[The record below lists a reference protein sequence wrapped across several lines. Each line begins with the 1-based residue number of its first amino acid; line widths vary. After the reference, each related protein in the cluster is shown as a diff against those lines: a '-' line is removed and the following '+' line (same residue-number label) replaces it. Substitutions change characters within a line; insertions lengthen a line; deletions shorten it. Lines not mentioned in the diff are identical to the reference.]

1 MKVPLKTIFSWFE
14 KGDMPTEHQFQQ
26 TFSSFR
32 HLDENIKM
40 DEVMGLNETFQKTVS
55 STTFTN
61 HLQDENAHYVVLA
74 KLNASNLTAKN
85 VEEWKEKLKIKL
97 AATIDDG
104 EETGNVYTKEQI
116 EEIVNILQAKDN
128 EMLELIAKINEIL
141 DSNDD
146 NLDELQEIVDYIK
159 ENRKQ
164 IELLKE
170 SEVSPEANFAFGGI
184 LRPTDNIIV
193 KPGSAKWFW
202 AGSGVYENASGVT
215 IENFGIISFDG
226 FVWSVLEV
234 NIPGGGADGFID
246 LTQED

>member
-14 KGDMPTEHQFQQ
+14 KGDIPTEHQFQQ

-40 DEVMGLNETFQKTVS
+40 DEVTGLNETFQKTVS

-61 HLQDENAHYVVLA
+61 HLQDESAHDLVLA
-74 KLNASNLTAKN
+74 KLNASNLTARN
-85 VEEWKEKLKIKL
+85 VEEWKEKLKIRP

-104 EETGNVYTKEQI
+104 EETGNVYTKAQI
-116 EEIVNILQAKDN
+116 EEIVNILQ
-128 EMLELIAKINEIL
+128 E
-141 DSNDD
+141 
-146 NLDELQEIVDYIK
+146 
-159 ENRKQ
+159 Q
-164 IELLKE
+164 IELLKG
-170 SEVSPEANFAFGGI
+170 SGANSSFGGI

-202 AGSGVYENASGVT
+202 AGSGVYENASGVKV
-215 IENFGIISFDG
+215 ENFGIISFDG
-226 FVWSVLEV
+226 SVWSVLEV
-234 NIPGGGADGFID
+234 NMPGGGTDGFID

>member
-1 MKVPLKTIFSWFE
+1 
-14 KGDMPTEHQFQQ
+14 
-26 TFSSFR
+26 
-32 HLDENIKM
+32 
-40 DEVMGLNETFQKTVS
+40 
-55 STTFTN
+55 
-61 HLQDENAHYVVLA
+61 VLA
-74 KLNASNLTAKN
+74 KLNASNLSAAN
-85 VEEWKEKLKIKL
+85 VEAWKEKLKIKP
-97 AATIDDG
+97 AATIDNG

-116 EEIVNILQAKDN
+116 EELVNTLQAKDN
-128 EMLELIAKINEIL
+128 EMLELTEKINKIL

-146 NLDELQEIVDYIK
+146 NLDEFQEIVDYIK
-159 ENRKQ
+159 ENREQ
-164 IELLKE
+164 IELLKG
-170 SEVSPEANFAFGGI
+170 SGANSSFGGI

-202 AGSGVYENASGVT
+202 AGNGVYENASGVT

>member
-14 KGDMPTEHQFQQ
+14 EGDMPTEYQFQQ

-40 DEVMGLNETFQKTVS
+40 DEVTGLNETFQKKVS

-61 HLQDENAHYVVLA
+61 HLQDENAHHLVLA
-74 KLNASNLTAKN
+74 KINASNLTAKN

-97 AATIDDG
+97 AAIIDDG
-104 EETGNVYTKEQI
+104 EETGNVYTKGQI

-128 EMLELIAKINEIL
+128 EMLELIAKINKIL

-146 NLDELQEIVDYIK
+146 DLDELQEIVDYIK
-159 ENRKQ
+159 ENREQ
-164 IELLKE
+164 IELLKG
-170 SEVSPEANFAFGGI
+170 SGANSSFRGI

-193 KPGSAKWFW
+193 KPGLAKWFW
-202 AGSGVYENASGVT
+202 AGNGVYENASGVT

-226 FVWSVLEV
+226 FAWSVLEV
-234 NIPGGGADGFID
+234 NMPGGGADGFID

>member
-14 KGDMPTEHQFQQ
+14 KGDMPTENQFQQ

-40 DEVMGLNETFQKTVS
+40 DEVTGLNETFQKTVS

-61 HLQDENAHYVVLA
+61 HLQDESAHDLVLA
-74 KLNASNLTAKN
+74 KLNASNLTARN

-97 AATIDDG
+97 AATIDDD

-116 EEIVNILQAKDN
+116 EEIVNILQ
-128 EMLELIAKINEIL
+128 E
-141 DSNDD
+141 
-146 NLDELQEIVDYIK
+146 
-159 ENRKQ
+159 Q
-164 IELLKE
+164 IELLKG
-170 SEVSPEANFAFGGI
+170 SGANSSFGGI
-184 LRPTDNIIV
+184 LRPADNIIV
-193 KPGSAKWFW
+193 KPGSPKWFW

-226 FVWSVLEV
+226 LVWSVLEV
-234 NIPGGGADGFID
+234 NMPGGGADGFID

>member
-14 KGDMPTEHQFQQ
+14 KGDIPTEHQFQQ

-40 DEVMGLNETFQKTVS
+40 DEVTGLNETFQKTVS

-61 HLQDENAHYVVLA
+61 HLQDESAHDLVLA
-74 KLNASNLTAKN
+74 KLNASNLTARN
-85 VEEWKEKLKIKL
+85 VEEWKEKLKIRP

-104 EETGNVYTKEQI
+104 EETGNVYTKAQI
-116 EEIVNILQAKDN
+116 EEIVNILQ
-128 EMLELIAKINEIL
+128 E
-141 DSNDD
+141 
-146 NLDELQEIVDYIK
+146 
-159 ENRKQ
+159 Q
-164 IELLKE
+164 IELLKG
-170 SEVSPEANFAFGGI
+170 SGASSSFGGI

-202 AGSGVYENASGVT
+202 AGSGVYENASGVKV
-215 IENFGIISFDG
+215 ENFGIISFDG
-226 FVWSVLEV
+226 SVWSVLEV
-234 NIPGGGADGFID
+234 NMPGGGTDGFID

>member
-14 KGDMPTEHQFQQ
+14 KGDMPTETQFQQ

-61 HLQDENAHYVVLA
+61 HLQDESAHDLVLA
-74 KLNASNLTAKN
+74 NLNASNLTTKN

-97 AATIDDG
+97 AATIDDD

-116 EEIVNILQAKDN
+116 EEVVNILQ
-128 EMLELIAKINEIL
+128 E
-141 DSNDD
+141 
-146 NLDELQEIVDYIK
+146 
-159 ENRKQ
+159 Q
-164 IELLKE
+164 IELLKG
-170 SEVSPEANFAFGGI
+170 SGANSSFGGI

-202 AGSGVYENASGVT
+202 AGSGVYENASGVK

-226 FVWSVLEV
+226 FVWSVMEV
-234 NIPGGGADGFID
+234 NMPGGGADGFID

>member
-32 HLDENIKM
+32 HVDENIKM
-40 DEVMGLNETFQKTVS
+40 DEVTGLNETFQKTVS

-61 HLQDENAHYVVLA
+61 HLQDENAHHLVLA
-74 KLNASNLTAKN
+74 KLNASNLSARN

-97 AATIDDG
+97 AATIDDS

-116 EEIVNILQAKDN
+116 EVIVNILQAKDN
-128 EMLELIAKINEIL
+128 EMLELIAKINKIL

-146 NLDELQEIVDYIK
+146 DLDELQEIVDYIK

-164 IELLKE
+164 IELLKD
-170 SEVSPEANFAFGGI
+170 SGANSSFGGI

-193 KPGSAKWFW
+193 KPGSGKWFW

-226 FVWSVLEV
+226 FAWSVLEV
-234 NIPGGGADGFID
+234 NMPGGGADGFID

>member
-14 KGDMPTEHQFQQ
+14 KGDMPTENQFQQ

-40 DEVMGLNETFQKTVS
+40 EEVTGLDEAFQKTIS

-61 HLQDENAHYVVLA
+61 HLQDESAHDLVLA

-104 EETGNVYTKEQI
+104 EETGNVFTKKQI
-116 EEIVNILQAKDN
+116 EEIVNILQ
-128 EMLELIAKINEIL
+128 E
-141 DSNDD
+141 
-146 NLDELQEIVDYIK
+146 
-159 ENRKQ
+159 Q
-164 IELLKE
+164 IELLKG
-170 SEVSPEANFAFGGI
+170 SGANSSFGGI
-184 LRPTDNIIV
+184 LRPTDHIIV

-202 AGSGVYENASGVT
+202 AGSGVYENASGVK

-226 FVWSVLEV
+226 SVWSFLEV
-234 NIPGGGADGFID
+234 NMPGGGTDGFID

>member
-1 MKVPLKTIFSWFE
+1 MKVLLKTIFSWFE
-14 KGDMPTEHQFQQ
+14 EGDMPTEYQFQQ

-40 DEVMGLNETFQKTVS
+40 DEVTGLNETLQKTVS
-55 STTFTN
+55 SATFTN
-61 HLQDENAHYVVLA
+61 HLQDESAHDLVLA
-74 KLNASNLTAKN
+74 KLNASNLSARN
-85 VEEWKEKLKIKL
+85 VEEWKEKLKIK
-97 AATIDDG
+97 
-104 EETGNVYTKEQI
+104 
-116 EEIVNILQAKDN
+116 
-128 EMLELIAKINEIL
+128 L

-170 SEVSPEANFAFGGI
+170 SEGNSAFGGI

-234 NIPGGGADGFID
+234 NMPGGGTDGFID

>member
-32 HLDENIKM
+32 HLDENINM
-40 DEVMGLNETFQKTVS
+40 DEVMGLNEAFQKTVS

-61 HLQDENAHYVVLA
+61 HLQDESAHDLVLA

-85 VEEWKEKLKIKL
+85 IEEWKEKLKIKL
-97 AATIDDG
+97 AATIDEG
-104 EETGNVYTKEQI
+104 EETGNVYTKKQI
-116 EEIVNILQAKDN
+116 EEIVNILQ
-128 EMLELIAKINEIL
+128 E
-141 DSNDD
+141 
-146 NLDELQEIVDYIK
+146 
-159 ENRKQ
+159 Q
-164 IELLKE
+164 IELLKG
-170 SEVSPEANFAFGGI
+170 SGANSSFGGI
-184 LRPTDNIIV
+184 LRPTDHIIV

-202 AGSGVYENASGVT
+202 AGSGVYENASGVK

-226 FVWSVLEV
+226 FVWSVMEV
-234 NIPGGGADGFID
+234 NMPGGGADGFID